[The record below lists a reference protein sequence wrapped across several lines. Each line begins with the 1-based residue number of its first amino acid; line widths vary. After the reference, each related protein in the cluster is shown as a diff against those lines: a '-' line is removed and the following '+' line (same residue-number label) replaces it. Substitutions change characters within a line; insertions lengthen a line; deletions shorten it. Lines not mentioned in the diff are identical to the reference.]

1 MRGLATFMLLATAFL
16 MLNAQEGFSLEGSG
30 VMFAYGE
37 EFAYDDCDRLTS
49 YSHYLDC

>member
-30 VMFAYGE
+30 VMFVYAMSSLYNGK
-37 EFAYDDCDRLTS
+37 
-49 YSHYLDC
+49 